1 MTQPSQFTADR
12 LAAIRRAKNRATR
25 IVWIA
30 GALAVWLLAVFL
42 FAFTDY
48 RSSLSKVLREADALV
63 LGGILVFAAIRLWLL
78 MRRPG
83 NAKNTALE
91 LESRR
96 PDLGCVVSTATEYLT
111 GERTAAQDYEPEL
124 VEALQEQAAKKIR
137 AVKTP
142 WEGRK
147 IAAALGGFLLALGVL
162 AFFVLRMPGGGTA
175 ILRVTGPWAN
185 ATYTRVDVKPGNAE
199 VATGHNLNVLAAFHG
214 RLPKDACL
222 LWRASQSD
230 FWQTVALTLSGQGIC
245 TNLIPNIT
253 TNTVYKVTG
262 GDAVSP
268 EFSINLYNPP
278 EIKSLLTTVTFPAY
292 TKHPPVEETTPDL
305 RVVRGS
311 RLAFRLV
318 ASGEITGATM
328 CFTNQRPVELTRD
341 SNNQWTASLAATNSF
356 DYRVELVD
364 KAGRKGGNE
373 NPYHVV
379 VVADA
384 PPQVDIVGPGAD
396 IRADPTNKIPLQIS
410 ATDDFGVSGI
420 KLVFHKLSEPEN
432 TVVCNATNLNKPET
446 SALAELDLT
455 PLHLQPYD
463 VVAYHAEAS
472 DNNTLDGPGIGKSPV
487 YFIEVTSKEEAMPSE
502 SHSQAQKINLL
513 QLEKQ
518 IIAATTAVAEDAV
531 REKLPDVGAVQRLSR
546 EYAETFKES
555 SSVLAAAPP
564 EARVEFDAALG
575 AMDGAIKSL
584 DHIQRNPAL
593 ASEDDA
599 LKHLYQAVRLFP
611 DLKPCMCNCTGIKI
625 VAEAIEKKK
634 MDEKTKREQELPKVI
649 AQAKK
654 IAGAQ
659 AQLNGLYRKSAEDS
673 PSLAKGGGKPPGQ
686 TGPGGGSE
694 HSQDGKLLAKNPS
707 AAGPDG
713 AKPPNSP
720 DDGQK
725 QTTGD
730 PSAEQTKLA
739 AQVSELAAKLRELA
753 GSDPRISSRHS
764 QHMSDV
770 AGNMQQAADLA
781 AANNSQ
787 AADDTGRLAFTEL
800 EEIVGALEIL
810 SNDQLHA
817 SDSAAEAYPKEYGQ
831 KIADYLRTLSY
842 EK

>member
-1 MTQPSQFTADR
+1 
-12 LAAIRRAKNRATR
+12 
-25 IVWIA
+25 
-30 GALAVWLLAVFL
+30 
-42 FAFTDY
+42 
-48 RSSLSKVLREADALV
+48 
-63 LGGILVFAAIRLWLL
+63 
-78 MRRPG
+78 
-83 NAKNTALE
+83 
-91 LESRR
+91 
-96 PDLGCVVSTATEYLT
+96 
-111 GERTAAQDYEPEL
+111 
-124 VEALQEQAAKKIR
+124 
-137 AVKTP
+137 
-142 WEGRK
+142 
-147 IAAALGGFLLALGVL
+147 
-162 AFFVLRMPGGGTA
+162 
-175 ILRVTGPWAN
+175 
-185 ATYTRVDVKPGNAE
+185 
-199 VATGHNLNVLAAFHG
+199 
-214 RLPKDACL
+214 
-222 LWRASQSD
+222 
-230 FWQTVALTLSGQGIC
+230 
-245 TNLIPNIT
+245 
-253 TNTVYKVTG
+253 
-262 GDAVSP
+262 
-268 EFSINLYNPP
+268 
-278 EIKSLLTTVTFPAY
+278 
-292 TKHPPVEETTPDL
+292 
-305 RVVRGS
+305 
-311 RLAFRLV
+311 
-318 ASGEITGATM
+318 
-328 CFTNQRPVELTRD
+328 
-341 SNNQWTASLAATNSF
+341 
-356 DYRVELVD
+356 
-364 KAGRKGGNE
+364 
-373 NPYHVV
+373 
-379 VVADA
+379 
-384 PPQVDIVGPGAD
+384 
-396 IRADPTNKIPLQIS
+396 
-410 ATDDFGVSGI
+410 
-420 KLVFHKLSEPEN
+420 
-432 TVVCNATNLNKPET
+432 
-446 SALAELDLT
+446 
-455 PLHLQPYD
+455 
-463 VVAYHAEAS
+463 
-472 DNNTLDGPGIGKSPV
+472 
-487 YFIEVTSKEEAMPSE
+487 MPSE

-518 IIAATTAVAEDAV
+518 IIAATTAVVEDAV
-531 REKLPDVGAVQRLSR
+531 REKLPDVGAVQRQTR

-673 PSLAKGGGKPPGQ
+673 PYLAKGGGKPPGQ
-686 TGPGGGSE
+686 TGLGGGSE
-694 HSQDGKLLAKNPS
+694 RSQDGKLLAKNPS

-770 AGNMQQAADLA
+770 AGNMRQAADLA

-810 SNDQLHA
+810 SNDQPHA

>member
-1 MTQPSQFTADR
+1 
-12 LAAIRRAKNRATR
+12 
-25 IVWIA
+25 
-30 GALAVWLLAVFL
+30 
-42 FAFTDY
+42 
-48 RSSLSKVLREADALV
+48 
-63 LGGILVFAAIRLWLL
+63 
-78 MRRPG
+78 
-83 NAKNTALE
+83 
-91 LESRR
+91 
-96 PDLGCVVSTATEYLT
+96 
-111 GERTAAQDYEPEL
+111 
-124 VEALQEQAAKKIR
+124 
-137 AVKTP
+137 
-142 WEGRK
+142 
-147 IAAALGGFLLALGVL
+147 
-162 AFFVLRMPGGGTA
+162 
-175 ILRVTGPWAN
+175 
-185 ATYTRVDVKPGNAE
+185 
-199 VATGHNLNVLAAFHG
+199 
-214 RLPKDACL
+214 
-222 LWRASQSD
+222 
-230 FWQTVALTLSGQGIC
+230 
-245 TNLIPNIT
+245 
-253 TNTVYKVTG
+253 
-262 GDAVSP
+262 
-268 EFSINLYNPP
+268 
-278 EIKSLLTTVTFPAY
+278 
-292 TKHPPVEETTPDL
+292 
-305 RVVRGS
+305 
-311 RLAFRLV
+311 
-318 ASGEITGATM
+318 
-328 CFTNQRPVELTRD
+328 
-341 SNNQWTASLAATNSF
+341 
-356 DYRVELVD
+356 
-364 KAGRKGGNE
+364 
-373 NPYHVV
+373 
-379 VVADA
+379 
-384 PPQVDIVGPGAD
+384 
-396 IRADPTNKIPLQIS
+396 
-410 ATDDFGVSGI
+410 
-420 KLVFHKLSEPEN
+420 
-432 TVVCNATNLNKPET
+432 
-446 SALAELDLT
+446 
-455 PLHLQPYD
+455 
-463 VVAYHAEAS
+463 
-472 DNNTLDGPGIGKSPV
+472 
-487 YFIEVTSKEEAMPSE
+487 MPSE

-634 MDEKTKREQELPKVI
+634 MDEKTTREQELPKVI

-770 AGNMQQAADLA
+770 AGNMRQAADLA